1 MSKIKVYKN
10 LSHDAIDLPLRNA
23 AAEIGCVDMLEKLL
37 ILLSIFDFSSVG
49 LFLMF
54 LLLTSREYIFT
65 GSYNPLWIKFL
76 SQLMSNTFDFN
87 L

>member
-1 MSKIKVYKN
+1 MRESRPLSKIKVYKN

-54 LLLTSREYIFT
+54 LLLTSGEYIFT
-65 GSYNPLWIKFL
+65 GSYNPL
-76 SQLMSNTFDFN
+76 
-87 L
+87 